1 MKVIGMYFIIAGHI
15 FPAGHEYIYV
25 FSVPLFFVISG
36 YLGHRENGNKAFW
49 GKLFK
54 NLILPCIVILLVL
67 HIEQTLAQLRIGSF
81 AWINIPI
88 HIFNCMIGSLA
99 LHTDAG
105 GIAICWFIY
114 TLVLCKIIQQYIGQW
129 RVANSIILLVCIA
142 VALWY
147 NYNDLHFYNAYFNT
161 SLAYPFY
168 VMGGGIKCLNTDKI
182 NKKPRLLIMGAFANA
197 FFVFV
202 VGLYNGAPWMYDATY
217 GKNIVVFFLGGLAG
231 TFTIFIISFFLRNI
245 KPRPL
250 MILSK
255 GTIIILGFHQL
266 FIRAYDYVPIH
277 YHTVYSDFLYL
288 IQISYLL
295 ENQRGFKKRGDS
307 PTTFPQQFQLL

>member
-1 MKVIGMYFIIAGHI
+1 M
-15 FPAGHEYIYV
+15 
-25 FSVPLFFVISG
+25 
-36 YLGHRENGNKAFW
+36 
-49 GKLFK
+49 
-54 NLILPCIVILLVL
+54 
-67 HIEQTLAQLRIGSF
+67 
-81 AWINIPI
+81 
-88 HIFNCMIGSLA
+88 
-99 LHTDAG
+99 
-105 GIAICWFIY
+105 
-114 TLVLCKIIQQYIGQW
+114 
-129 RVANSIILLVCIA
+129 
-142 VALWY
+142 
-147 NYNDLHFYNAYFNT
+147 
-161 SLAYPFY
+161 
-168 VMGGGIKCLNTDKI
+168 NTDKI

-277 YHTVYSDFLYL
+277 YQTVYSDYVVSLFILL
-288 IQISYLL
+288 AFIPIIQLSERYCPILL
-295 ENQRGFKKRGDS
+295 GSRAIKQK
-307 PTTFPQQFQLL
+307 